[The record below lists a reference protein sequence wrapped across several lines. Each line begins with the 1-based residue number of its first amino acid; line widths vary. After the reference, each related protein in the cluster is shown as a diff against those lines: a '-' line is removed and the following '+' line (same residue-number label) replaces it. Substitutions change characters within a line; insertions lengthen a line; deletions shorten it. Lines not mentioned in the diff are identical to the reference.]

1 MMRERFERSAWYG
14 GRSVGGLFPLLTR
27 SSIMRWLPVIPYCAL
42 ALCLAILTPLARGA
56 EGYVRIHS
64 PANGAR
70 VDGFG
75 PTAIAYEA
83 RPGPKGNHV
92 HVYVD
97 GKEVG
102 ILRQLKGSYTLGP
115 LAPGPRVLCVKV
127 VNRAHV
133 PIGVEQCVKVTVE

>member
-1 MMRERFERSAWYG
+1 
-14 GRSVGGLFPLLTR
+14 
-27 SSIMRWLPVIPYCAL
+27 MRWLSIKSLRVL
-42 ALCLAILTPLARGA
+42 ALFSALSAPAAQSA
-56 EGYVRIHS
+56 EGYVKISS

-83 RPGPKGNHV
+83 LPGPKGNHV

-133 PIGVEQCVKVTVE
+133 PIGIEQCVKVTVD